1 MKRLLI
7 ILIAITSFSQMV
19 YAYDFSAVA
28 PTGQTLYYNIR
39 SGGVEVTCP
48 NYTNTIDDPWSSY
61 SKPTGNLTIPD
72 SVVYGDSAYSVIR
85 IGYSAFER
93 CNGLTSVTIP
103 NSVTEIGV
111 DAFKSCYGL
120 TSVTIPNS
128 VTMIKSYAFCCCD
141 SLTSVTIPNSVTQ
154 IQNHAFCHCGG
165 LTSVILPN
173 SITTIGNYAFYNCH
187 SLNTVTIPNSVTTI
201 GECAFARCS
210 VLTAITI
217 PNSVTNIGEGAFS
230 GCRSLT
236 TVTIPDSVRTI
247 EECAFLGCYSL
258 TTVNFNAT
266 RCGSAGANRDYD
278 YRAFRDCYN
287 ITTVNIGNNVTCIP
301 SYLFYDCDSITSVT
315 IPNSVSSIGD
325 YAFSGCSGLITLNF
339 NAERCNTNYSAFTAF
354 NGCHKISTVNFGD
367 SVTIIPPNLCQGF
380 REMTTVSIPSS
391 VIAIG
396 NNAFEGCSS
405 LTTLNFN
412 AEKCTYAGDSVNGA
426 GLHTCSNLVTLNF
439 GGNVTRIPPNLFSD
453 CIELTTL
460 SIPNSVER
468 IGKNAFCRCDHITNI
483 TLGGG
488 LTAIE
493 DGAFRGCTQV
503 LRMTSKSIYPPTA
516 YINTFNGLS
525 DGVVLNV
532 PCGAAHAYENSAYWF
547 RFNIQEDLI
556 FDFSAT
562 SSNPARGT
570 VTIVT
575 MPTCDNM
582 EAQVQA
588 NAYHGYHFDHWSD
601 GNTDN
606 PRYIVVLQDTHL
618 VAYFASDNGEDEG
631 IDETL
636 EESVKLYQR
645 NGQIVVEGAEGY
657 PVYLYDVVGRL
668 LATKRETAQEVLL
681 DVPASSAYLV
691 KIGDAPARRIVV
703 RR

>member
-1 MKRLLI
+1 MKRLLL
-7 ILIAITSFSQMV
+7 ILIAIASFSQMV

-28 PTGQTLYYNIR
+28 PTGQTLYYYIG
-39 SGGVEVTCP
+39 SGGVVVTHP
-48 NYTNTIDDPWSSY
+48 SYNGWWSSY
-61 SKPTGNLTIPD
+61 SRPTGNLTIPD
-72 SVVYGDSAYSVIR
+72 SIVYGDSTYLVIR
-85 IGYSAFER
+85 IDHHAFDS

-103 NSVTEIGV
+103 NSVTEIGSQ
-111 DAFKSCYGL
+111 AFKSCYGL

-128 VTMIKSYAFCCCD
+128 VTMINSYAFYCCS
-141 SLTSVTIPNSVTQ
+141 SLTSVTIPNSVTK
-154 IQNHAFCHCGG
+154 ISSHAFCHCSG

-173 SITTIGNYAFYNCH
+173 SITTIGDYAFYNCH

-201 GECAFARCS
+201 GEYAFARCS

-217 PNSVTNIGEGAFS
+217 PNSVTNIGEGAFC

-266 RCGSAGANRDYD
+266 RCRSAGADRDYD

-339 NAERCNTNYSAFTAF
+339 NAERCTTNYSAFTAF
-354 NGCHKISTVNFGD
+354 NGCHKITTVNFGD
-367 SVTIIPPNLCQGF
+367 SVTIIPPNLCKGF

-412 AEKCTYAGDSVNGA
+412 AENCTYAGDSVNGA

-439 GGNVTRIPPNLFSD
+439 GSNVTRIPPNLFSD

-488 LTAIE
+488 LIAIE

-503 LRMTSKSIYPPTA
+503 LRMTSKSINPPTA
-516 YINTFNGLS
+516 YINTFHGLS

-547 RFNIQEDLI
+547 RFNIQEDLL

-645 NGQIVVEGAEGY
+645 NGQIAVEGAEGY

-668 LATKRETAQEVLL
+668 LATRRETVQEVLL
-681 DVPASSAYLV
+681 DVPASGAYLV